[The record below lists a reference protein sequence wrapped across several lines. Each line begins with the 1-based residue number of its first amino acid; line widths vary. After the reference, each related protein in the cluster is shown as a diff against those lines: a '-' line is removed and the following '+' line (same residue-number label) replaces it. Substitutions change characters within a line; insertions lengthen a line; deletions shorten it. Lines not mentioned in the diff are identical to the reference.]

1 MEKIYFFMYFL
12 LKFLDIL
19 ALYGYNSVKGG
30 EKMESNI
37 CKISN
42 VRSGDL
48 ICAEFVYETELKNVD
63 RVMRDKH
70 LIGFLSSGE
79 GRFFLN
85 NKEHSLKRGNAFFVP
100 RNSEYRL
107 ELNEDC
113 TYFYISFF
121 GRRGDELVERG
132 KLSDTRCVADISFAD
147 NDIIEFAMLAL
158 QKANDSNIDI
168 LGESVLLYLLAH
180 LVRDDGNKGDLTSK
194 IISVTNERFADPSFS
209 LSMLATTLG
218 YDAKYLSSYFKK
230 NNGVGFSEF
239 LRDIRIRHSIFLME
253 QGVVYVRNV
262 AILSGFSD
270 SMYYSRVFKQV
281 MGVSPSDYIKELS
294 K

>member
-1 MEKIYFFMYFL
+1 MEKIYFFMQFL

-132 KLSDTRCVADISFAD
+132 KLSDTRCVADISFAG

-180 LVRDDGNKGDLTSK
+180 LVRDDGNKENSTL
-194 IISVTNERFADPSFS
+194 AS
-209 LSMLATTLG
+209 LIFLKFFTSMLFAYILFLCSYG
-218 YDAKYLSSYFKK
+218 KQHKYL
-230 NNGVGFSEF
+230 VLAAF
-239 LRDIRIRHSIFLME
+239 LVIVLTGLNIHARKRR
-253 QGVVYVRNV
+253 
-262 AILSGFSD
+262 
-270 SMYYSRVFKQV
+270 
-281 MGVSPSDYIKELS
+281 
-294 K
+294 